1 MRTSF
6 THLLSNNSSN
16 MTIGDH
22 NNWGTSEL
30 SHHQNE
36 LDVPKFKSAQPPSLP
51 LSPSPISP
59 SSYLSFSSAF
69 SPSEFLSSPLFLPSP
84 NIFASPTTEALVSQ
98 SFNWRNGSGQE
109 QQRDKED
116 EKNYSDFSFQT
127 QIQSS
132 SSMFQVEPL
141 KKQDMWKFN
150 EPTKQ
155 TDFSLEKT
163 TTKSEYPLIQSFSSD
178 MEARKQEIQSDS
190 VPKSGCFNYTDA
202 SQSIREQ
209 KRSQDGFNWRKYG
222 QKQVKGSENPRS
234 YYKCTHPSCSVK
246 KKVERS
252 LDGQIT
258 EIVYKGHHNHPK
270 PQSTRRTNSQSI
282 HQPSSSCTNSGIS
295 DQSVVTLGNPQMDH
309 FSIQEDSSASV
320 GEEELEQTSQTSY
333 SGGDEHNLGPD
344 AKRWKGDNEND
355 GYSASGSRTVREP
368 RVVVQTTSEID
379 ILDDGFRWRKYGQ
392 KVVKGNPNARN
403 YYKCTAPG
411 CSVRKH
417 VERAAHDIKAVITTY
432 EGKHNHDVPAARG
445 SAGYNTNRNSLNTN
459 MPAPIRPSAVNCYSS
474 SSSFTNSLYN
484 NSRLPAAGNQESFSL
499 DKFKSPGSFGYSALN
514 KSMTSYTNHSQYSD
528 AAYSKAK
535 DERKDDSFL
544 QSFLSKDF

>member
-1 MRTSF
+1 
-6 THLLSNNSSN
+6 
-16 MTIGDH
+16 MTMGDH
-22 NNWGTSEL
+22 NSNWGTSEFK
-30 SHHQNE
+30 HHQLG

-51 LSPSPISP
+51 LSPSPPSP
-59 SSYLSFSSAF
+59 SSYLPFSSAF
-69 SPSEFLSSPLFLPSP
+69 SPSEFFNSSLFLPSP
-84 NIFASPTTEALVSQ
+84 NIFASPTTEALAAQ
-98 SFNWRNGSGQE
+98 TFNWRNGSGEEE

-132 SSMFQVEPL
+132 SGMLQVQEPL

-150 EPTKQ
+150 EPSKQ
-155 TDFSLEKT
+155 TDYSSERT
-163 TTKSEYPLIQSFSSD
+163 ATKSEYPPIQSFSAEMASHKS
-178 MEARKQEIQSDS
+178 ELQSNS
-190 VPKSGCFNYTDA
+190 VPGSGRFNYANA
-202 SQSIREQ
+202 SQSVREQ
-209 KRSQDGFNWRKYG
+209 KRSEDGFNWRKYG

-234 YYKCTHPSCSVK
+234 YYKCTHPNCSVK
-246 KKVERS
+246 KKVEKS

-270 PQSTRRTNSQSI
+270 PQSTRRTSSQSI

-309 FSIQEDSSASV
+309 FSMKEDSSASV
-320 GEEELEQTSQTSY
+320 GEEEFEQTSQTSY
-333 SGGDEHNLGPD
+333 SGGDEDNLGPE

-355 GYSASGSRTVREP
+355 DYSASGSRTVREP

-392 KVVKGNPNARN
+392 KVVKGNPNARS

-445 SAGYNTNRNSLNTN
+445 SASYNMNRNPVNSSIS
-459 MPAPIRPSAVNCYSS
+459 APIRPSAVNCYSNS
-474 SSSFTNSLYN
+474 SGFKNSLYN
-484 NSRLPAAGNQESFSL
+484 NTKLPATRNQESFAL
-499 DKFKSPGSFGYSALN
+499 DKFQNPGNFGQSALN
-514 KSMTSYTNHSQYSD
+514 KSMSSYTDHAPYSH
-528 AAYSKAK
+528 ATYSNAK